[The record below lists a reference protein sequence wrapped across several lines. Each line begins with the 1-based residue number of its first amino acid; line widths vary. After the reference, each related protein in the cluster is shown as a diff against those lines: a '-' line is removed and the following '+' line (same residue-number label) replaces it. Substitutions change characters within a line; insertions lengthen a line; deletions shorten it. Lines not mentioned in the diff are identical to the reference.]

1 MRQLTNFTLST
12 VSIRKTIVLL
22 SLFGGLL
29 GPILSVKSASN
40 VIVVSTTIQA
50 ALDAANPGDTIL
62 VPPGTYHESVRVTK
76 DNITIV
82 GSRGAIIDAGNRIG
96 IRVGIG
102 SRSVV
107 NGIQVCPALAL
118 HNFIL
123 KGLTIRNA
131 RFAGV
136 FLIGVDGYHLTG
148 TKYVDN
154 PIYGPFPVC
163 SANGIIDFNSVE
175 GGSSLS
181 TNMGID
187 AGIYVG
193 DSNTVTVRKNS
204 VTNYAAGIEIEN
216 TSNAVVEENVLR
228 GNSGGILVFVL
239 PGLDKPFSD
248 NVRIEHNE
256 VIHNNVPNPVPF
268 EPGPTGDP
276 LGQLPTGTG
285 ILNVGADDVLITN
298 NKVIGNDSLGVAII
312 QNPFGGLDPRIEPNP
327 DRNKVRR
334 NVILQNG
341 RSPDPVRALSP
352 GVDIAYDGT
361 GVGTCF
367 IDNIFRTEFPTGIT
381 SIFSCP

>member
-107 NGIQVCPALAL
+107 NWIQVCPALAL

-123 KGLTIRNA
+123 KGLTIRDA

-285 ILNVGADDVLITN
+285 ILNVGADDVLISN

-367 IDNIFRTEFPTGIT
+367 IDNTFRTEFPTGIT

>member
-1 MRQLTNFTLST
+1 MKQLTDFAQFTF
-12 VSIRKTIVLL
+12 SIRRMVVLL
-22 SLFGGLL
+22 SLFGSLL
-29 GPILSVKSASN
+29 GPILSVRSASN

-50 ALDAANPGDTIL
+50 ALDAASPGDTIL

-96 IRVGIG
+96 IRVGVG

-118 HNFIL
+118 HNFTL

-175 GGSSLS
+175 GGSSPS
-181 TNMGID
+181 SNMGID

-228 GNSGGILVFVL
+228 GNSGGVLVFVL
-239 PGLDKPFSD
+239 PGLDKPFSE
-248 NVRIEHNE
+248 NVRIDHNE

-268 EPGPTGDP
+268 DPGPTGDP

-298 NKVIGNDSLGVAII
+298 NKVMGNDSLGVAII
-312 QNPFGGLDPRIEPNP
+312 QNPFGALDPRIEPNP
-327 DRNKVRR
+327 DRNEVRR

-341 RSPDPVRALSP
+341 RSPDPIRALSP

-361 GVGTCF
+361 DVGTCF
-367 IDNIFRTEFPTGIT
+367 IDNIFRTEFATGIT
-381 SIFSCP
+381 SIFRCS